1 MKKYIFTKSMK
12 RHERCRLCKKI
23 YTELLDSFAFIKAI
37 KKLEKEVKVKKRKQ
51 LFRSKNQINIYAIDQ
66 ITYKGLKI
74 YFIMGRDLA
83 FDFIFNS
90 SPIDGGL
97 VEYIRISSTGVPM
110 LYSQHVFD
118 RYNERACEGQFTT
131 HKEIMKQ
138 LFINNRKKAP
148 IKNSGD
154 GDIIQRLNEGFLF
167 GKDDE
172 KHGCF
177 IFNTFYDNEEY
188 KDNFEK
194 GLARQAKINL
204 DELSKEQLKQY
215 DMLGFKLQQ
224 GTLTQEEYTFELKQI
239 GVI

>member
-1 MKKYIFTKSMK
+1 VFK
-12 RHERCRLCKKI
+12 R
-23 YTELLDSFAFIKAI
+23 AI
-37 KKLEKEVKVKKRKQ
+37 NKLEKEIKVKKRKQ
-51 LFRSKNQINIYAIDQ
+51 LFRSKNQDKIYAIDQ
-66 ITYKGLKI
+66 ITYRGLKI
-74 YFIMGRDLA
+74 CFIMGSSLG
-83 FDFIFNS
+83 FDIVFNS
-90 SPIDGGL
+90 SPIDEGL

-138 LFINNRKKAP
+138 LFINNMKKAP

-194 GLARQAKINL
+194 DSARQAKYKL
-204 DELSKEQLKQY
+204 DELSKEQVKQY
-215 DMLGFKLQQ
+215 DILGYKLQK
-224 GTLTQEEYTFELKQI
+224 GILTHEEFTTELKQI
-239 GVI
+239 GII

>member
-12 RHERCRLCKKI
+12 RYERCLLCKKV
-23 YTELLDSFAFIKAI
+23 YKELLDSFVFKRAI
-37 KKLEKEVKVKKRKQ
+37 NKLEKEIKVKKRKQ
-51 LFRSKNQINIYAIDQ
+51 LFRSKNQVNIYAIDQ
-66 ITYKGLKI
+66 ITCNGLKI

-83 FDFIFNS
+83 FDIIFNS

-97 VEYIRISSTGVPM
+97 VEYIRISSTGAPM

-118 RYNERACEGQFTT
+118 RYNERACDGQFTT

-138 LFINNRKKAP
+138 LFINNMKKAP

-224 GTLTQEEYTFELKQI
+224 GTLTHEEYTFELKQI
-239 GVI
+239 GVV